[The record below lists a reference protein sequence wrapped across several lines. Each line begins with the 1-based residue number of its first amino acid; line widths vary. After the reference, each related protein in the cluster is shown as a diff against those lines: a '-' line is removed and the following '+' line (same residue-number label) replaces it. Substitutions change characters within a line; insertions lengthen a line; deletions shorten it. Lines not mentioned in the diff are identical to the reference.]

1 MKRIYFDNASTTA
14 LDPSVRHRMIEVMES
29 HYGNPSSIH
38 HHGRHARSI
47 VEDARKR
54 VANAIKASIGEVF
67 FTSSATEANN
77 MILKNAVDHLGVK
90 RIISSPTEHHCVLHS
105 LDYLRESKG
114 VDIVLLEVDQRGN
127 PNYDQLQ
134 SLLADGPKTMVSL
147 MLGNNEIGTMIDLK
161 KVSEIC
167 QSAGALLHSD
177 TVQAMGKYEI
187 DVNETPLAFLTGTA
201 HKFHGPK
208 GAGFFYMNGDNIIP
222 PYIHGGAQER
232 NMRAGTENVIGI
244 AAMAQALDVALTQ
257 RSQIIDHIS
266 QLRGRFIE
274 RLLSEFEDIQI
285 NGNTDDLYMHHVVSV
300 SFPATDKADM
310 LMFNLDI
317 SGISASSGSACSSGI
332 ENDSH
337 VLVAIGHPSDR
348 KTIRFS
354 FSKFNTIEEVDH
366 VIEKLKSMTPVNPT
380 YASV

>member
-274 RLLSEFEDIQI
+274 RLLSEFEDVQI

>member
-14 LDPSVRHRMIEVMES
+14 LDPSVRSRMIEVMEN

-47 VEDARKR
+47 VEHARKR
-54 VANAIKASIGEVF
+54 IANAIKASIGEVF

-77 MILKNAVDHLGVK
+77 MILKNAVEYLGVQ
-90 RIISSPTEHHCVLHS
+90 RIISSPTEHHCILHS
-105 LDYLRESKG
+105 LGYLQDSKG
-114 VDIVLLEVDQRGN
+114 IEVVLLKVDHQGN
-127 PNYDQLQ
+127 PDLEQLQ
-134 SLLADGPKTMVSL
+134 SVLESGPKTMVSL
-147 MLGNNEIGTMIDLK
+147 MLGNNEIGTMIDLPRI
-161 KVSEIC
+161 SEIC
-167 QSAGALLHSD
+167 QAAGALLHSD
-177 TVQAMGKYEI
+177 TVQAMGKYDL

-208 GAGFFYMNGDNIIP
+208 GIGFFYMNGDNIIP

-244 AAMAQALDVALTQ
+244 AAMAQALDTALEQ
-257 RSQIIDHIS
+257 RSEIIDHIG
-266 QLRGRFIE
+266 QLRTRFID
-274 RLLSEFEDIQI
+274 RLMTEFEDVRI
-285 NGNTDDLYMHHVVSV
+285 NGNTEELYMHHVVSV
-300 SFPATDKADM
+300 SFPPTEKADM

-317 SGISASSGSACSSGI
+317 SGVSASSGSACSSGI

-354 FSKFNTIEEVDH
+354 FSKFNTIEEVDY
-366 VIEKLKSMTPVNPT
+366 VIEKLKSMTPVNAEYVT
-380 YASV
+380 V